1 MRAHV
6 QIIGTG
12 EDATV
17 SLDGVPVPAGTINR
31 IDLRATPGS
40 LPRLELRF
48 VITRKAVLE
57 VDADVVVDDTTA
69 TVLQQLGWTPPAP
82 AAAADQAP
90 AG

>member
-12 EDATV
+12 ENTAV

-31 IDLRATPGS
+31 IDLRATPGT

-48 VITRKAVLE
+48 VITRKATLDVE
-57 VDADVVVDDTTA
+57 AEVVVDDTTA
-69 TVLQQLGWTPPAP
+69 TVLHELGWTPPALGD
-82 AAAADQAP
+82 AADQAP
-90 AG
+90 AE